1 MCFTGETI
9 SGGTVNV
16 ELKLDGIKLY
26 SGKFDVCESLKQG
39 NFSCPL
45 PANNYYIKETTE
57 IPGEA
62 PLVCAHKISVN
73 VKLKSRNFS
82 TIKGTVKFFIPH
94 WG

>member
-9 SGGTVNV
+9 SGGNVNV

-45 PANNYYIKETTE
+45 PASNYYVKESTE

-62 PLVCAHKISVN
+62 PPVSIMVVS
-73 VKLKSRNFS
+73 
-82 TIKGTVKFFIPH
+82 
-94 WG
+94 